1 MLNCDFSKK
10 MGKLEYDGKVA
21 DIVWGNCLV
30 VILYRK
36 TKEAPTNWDEYW
48 TPPLFFNDE
57 VHMKRCL
64 GLAKGYDDIF
74 EGLDLKLT
82 LFRNKW
88 DKAEFRKVLNAF
100 AQRKGNT
107 TIEIREEE

>member
-1 MLNCDFSKK
+1 MLNCDFAKK
-10 MGKLEYDGKVA
+10 MGLLEYDGQIA
-21 DIVWGNCLV
+21 DIIEGNCLIV
-30 VILYRK
+30 MAYRK
-36 TKEAPTNWDEYW
+36 TEEPPKSWDEYW
-48 TPPLFFNDE
+48 CPPLFFNDE

-64 GLAKGYDDIF
+64 GLVKGYDDIF

-82 LFRNKW
+82 LYRSKW
-88 DKAEFRKVLNAF
+88 DKAELRKVLNAF

>member
-1 MLNCDFSKK
+1 MLNCDFAKK
-10 MGKLEYDGKVA
+10 MGILEYDGRVA
-21 DIVWGNCLV
+21 DIIWGNCLV

-36 TKEAPTNWDEYW
+36 KNDPQTWDDYW

-64 GLAKGYDDIF
+64 GLNKGYDDIF
-74 EGLDLKLT
+74 EGIDLKLT

-88 DKAEFRKVLNAF
+88 DKTEFRKILNAF

>member
-1 MLNCDFSKK
+1 MLNCDFAKK
-10 MGKLEYDGKVA
+10 MGKFEYDGQIA
-21 DIVWGNCLV
+21 DIVWWNCLFV
-30 VILYRK
+30 AIYRK
-36 TKEAPTNWDEYW
+36 TNEAPQTWDDYW

-64 GLAKGYDDIF
+64 GLVKGCYDIF

-82 LFRNKW
+82 LYRSKW
-88 DKAEFRKVLNAF
+88 DKTEFRKVLNAF

-107 TIEIREEE
+107 TIEIREE

>member
-1 MLNCDFSKK
+1 MLNCDFAKK
-10 MGKLEYDGKVA
+10 MGKLEYDGKIA
-21 DIVWGNCLV
+21 DIVWGNCLFV
-30 VILYRK
+30 AIYRK
-36 TKEAPTNWDEYW
+36 TEKVPESWDEYW
-48 TPPLFFNDE
+48 CPPLFFNDE
-57 VHMKRCL
+57 IHMKRCL

-82 LFRNKW
+82 LYRSKW